1 MKQCK
6 RLAALLLCM
15 VLLATMIPSASA
27 YTVGDNV
34 NVYLDLTALLSLP
47 EHNLLAFPWMATKYC
62 SSAENGNTLTT
73 SGEWIYCCLL
83 YTSGTSEALG
93 QNIGAVST
101 ALANSPGYS
110 CKCRAPTPPPM
121 ECA

>member
-27 YTVGDNV
+27 YTAGDNV

-47 EHNLLAFPWMATKYC
+47 EHNLLAFPWMATRYC
-62 SSAENGNTLTT
+62 TSAENGNTLTT
-73 SGEWIYCCLL
+73 SGDWIYCID
-83 YTSGTSEALG
+83 Y
-93 QNIGAVST
+93 
-101 ALANSPGYS
+101 
-110 CKCRAPTPPPM
+110 
-121 ECA
+121 

>member
-27 YTVGDNV
+27 YTAGDNV

-62 SSAENGNTLTT
+62 TSAENGNTLTT
-73 SGEWIYCCLL
+73 SGEWIYCIDYYNKAQQGVVTSNAMSLTNTQYWRGLSRDARYGITYALL
-83 YTSGTSEALG
+83 Y
-93 QNIGAVST
+93 
-101 ALANSPGYS
+101 
-110 CKCRAPTPPPM
+110 
-121 ECA
+121 